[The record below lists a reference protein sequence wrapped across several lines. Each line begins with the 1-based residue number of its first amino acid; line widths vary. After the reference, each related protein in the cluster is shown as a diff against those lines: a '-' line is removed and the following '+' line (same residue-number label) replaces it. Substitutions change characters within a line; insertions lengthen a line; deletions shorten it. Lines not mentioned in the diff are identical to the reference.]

1 MEFMDRTTDTADEII
16 GESGNDAAASPISSK
31 PVREKRKGRCK
42 LQPVP
47 PVDVSTLAGWRRTL
61 FYIGQVCCILTV
73 VSALVFMFFVALD
86 ETVYGRVDVF
96 YYLSSLMKRMGF
108 VFTLGRFLY
117 LYNALFY
124 LIVFL
129 GFLVAVLVTGVIAII
144 RSARALAGKKCRKG
158 AEGMMISSALC
169 FLTYAMYYYSQT
181 NDRVS
186 LAPETCA
193 GIFCTLLLMLFSL
206 GARIA
211 LRDPQEMKKNLAQM
225 ILDGVMLVLL
235 VASIIMATCPFET
248 GSSKFK
254 MSVFGAFSNSSRLPI
269 ADLIELTLIISA
281 VLLIT
286 AAAHDLMRCEMP
298 GSRVPILYM
307 IVAVCLTIPFYV
319 FLLCV
324 ISFTYIPWQLH
335 VVILFILIS
344 AIILVVRG
352 HLQRKAEKQK

>member
-1 MEFMDRTTDTADEII
+1 M
-16 GESGNDAAASPISSK
+16 
-31 PVREKRKGRCK
+31 
-42 LQPVP
+42 
-47 PVDVSTLAGWRRTL
+47 
-61 FYIGQVCCILTV
+61 FYIEQVCCILTV

-86 ETVYGRVDVF
+86 VSGYGRVDVF
-96 YYLSSLMKRMGF
+96 YYLSSLMEGMDFGF
-108 VFTLGRFLY
+108 SMLY
-117 LYNALFY
+117 LYYFLFY

-144 RSARALAGKKCRKG
+144 RSARALAGKKCGKG

-181 NDRVS
+181 NDRAS
-186 LAPETCA
+186 LALETCL
-193 GIFCTLLLMLFSL
+193 GIFCTVLLMFISL
-206 GARIA
+206 GARIV
-211 LRDPQEMKKNLAQM
+211 LRDPQEMEKNLTQM

-235 VASIIMATCPFET
+235 VASIIMATCPIEN
-248 GSSKFK
+248 GNSKVK
-254 MSVFGAFSNSSRLPI
+254 MSVFGFLFNVEDGLMF
-269 ADLIELTLIISA
+269 ADLVELTLIISA

-286 AAAHDLMRCEMP
+286 AAAHDLMRCELSE
-298 GSRVPILYM
+298 SRVPIVYM
-307 IVAVCLTIPFYV
+307 IVAVCLSIPLYV

-324 ISFTYIPWQLH
+324 ISFAYIPWQLH

>member
-1 MEFMDRTTDTADEII
+1 MEFMDRTTDTADEAI
-16 GESGNDAAASPISSK
+16 GESGNDAAANPISSK
-31 PVREKRKGRCK
+31 PAREKRKGRCK

-61 FYIGQVCCILTV
+61 FYIEQVCCILTV

-86 ETVYGRVDVF
+86 VSGYGRVDVF
-96 YYLSSLMKRMGF
+96 YYLSSLMKGMDFGF
-108 VFTLGRFLY
+108 SMLY
-117 LYNALFY
+117 LYDALFY

-129 GFLVAVLVTGVIAII
+129 GFLFAVLVTGVIAII
-144 RSARALAGKKCRKG
+144 RSARALAGKKCGKG

-181 NDRVS
+181 NDRAS
-186 LAPETCA
+186 LALETCL
-193 GIFCTLLLMLFSL
+193 GIFCTLLLMLISL

-211 LRDPQEMKKNLAQM
+211 LRDPQEMEKNLTQM
-225 ILDGVMLVLL
+225 ILDGVMLVML
-235 VASIIMATCPFET
+235 VASIIMATCPIEN
-248 GSSKFK
+248 GNSKVK
-254 MSVFGAFSNSSRLPI
+254 MSVLGFLYNNVEDDLEF
-269 ADLIELTLIISA
+269 ADLIELTLLIGA
-281 VLLIT
+281 MLLIT
-286 AAAHDLMRCEMP
+286 AAAHDLMRCELSE
-298 GSRVPILYM
+298 SRVPIVYM
-307 IVAVCLTIPFYV
+307 IVAVCLSIPLYV

-324 ISFTYIPWQLH
+324 ISFAYIPWQIH